1 MSMVVVTAQVD
12 DVAEWE
18 EKFRTHG
25 DLFLK
30 QTISKVDLGST
41 DEEHVA
47 CIFHADDLD
56 TFFEVLGSP
65 ESAEAMEGDGVD
77 RESVKV
83 FVIDRRFDP

>member
-18 EKFRTHG
+18 EKFRTYG

-41 DEEHVA
+41 DGGHVV
-47 CIFHADDLD
+47 CIFHVDDLD
-56 TFFEVLGSP
+56 AFFEVLGSP
-65 ESAEAMEGDGVD
+65 ETAEAMEGDGVD
-77 RESVKV
+77 KESVNV

>member
-25 DLFLK
+25 ALFLK
-30 QTISKVDLGST
+30 QPISRVDLGST
-41 DEEHVA
+41 DEDYVA
-47 CIFHADDLD
+47 CVFHADDLD

-65 ESAEAMEGDGVD
+65 ETAEAMEEDGVD
-77 RESVKV
+77 KESVEV

>member
-1 MSMVVVTAQVD
+1 MSMVVVTAQVN

-18 EKFRTHG
+18 ERFRTHG

-30 QTISKVDLGST
+30 QTISRVDLGSI
-41 DEEHVA
+41 DEDYVA
-47 CIFHADDLD
+47 CVFHADDLD
-56 TFFEVLGSP
+56 AFFEVLGSP

>member
-1 MSMVVVTAQVD
+1 MVVVTAQVD

-30 QTISKVDLGST
+30 QTISRVDLGST
-41 DEEHVA
+41 DDDCVV
-47 CIFHADDLD
+47 CVFHADDLD
-56 TFFEVLGSP
+56 AFFEVLGSP

>member
-30 QTISKVDLGST
+30 QTISRVDLGST
-41 DEEHVA
+41 DEDYVA
-47 CIFHADDLD
+47 CVFHAVDLD
-56 TFFEVLGSP
+56 AFFEVLGSP
-65 ESAEAMEGDGVD
+65 ETAEAMEGDGVD

>member
-41 DEEHVA
+41 DGGHVV
-47 CIFHADDLD
+47 CKFHVDDLD
-56 TFFEVLGSP
+56 AFFEVLGSP
-65 ESAEAMEGDGVD
+65 ETAEAMEGDGVD
-77 RESVKV
+77 KESVNV

>member
-1 MSMVVVTAQVD
+1 MVVVTAQVH

-30 QTISKVDLGST
+30 QTISRVDLGST
-41 DEEHVA
+41 DEDYVA
-47 CIFHADDLD
+47 CVFHADDLD
-56 TFFEVLGSP
+56 AFFEVLGSP
-65 ESAEAMEGDGVD
+65 ESAEALEGDGVD

-83 FVIDRRFDP
+83 FVIDRIFDP